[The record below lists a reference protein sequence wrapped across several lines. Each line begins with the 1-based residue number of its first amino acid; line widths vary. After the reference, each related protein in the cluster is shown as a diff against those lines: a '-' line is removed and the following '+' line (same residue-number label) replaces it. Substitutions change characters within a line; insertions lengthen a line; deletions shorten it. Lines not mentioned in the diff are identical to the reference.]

1 MSRAKEGKHEYQARG
16 IECGGL
22 APGSVSVGNAQVA
35 VAQHQHA
42 RSGGAPVIEAV
53 RDALER
59 YKDPDAAL
67 AAGYVA
73 QPVCVSGPE
82 KGAMG
87 VHFVKPPLFDGVI
100 ELEEPEALVY
110 EPKQGGL
117 QLVAVEYIA
126 PAAAWH
132 ATHQPGDQPQLEG
145 HLFHYVSGPN
155 RYGPDAFYELHV
167 WAWKLNASGTFA
179 DWNPSVS
186 CVRWEG
192 Q

>member
-1 MSRAKEGKHEYQARG
+1 MNVKHLVSCVVALLVFPIPIGHAQADFG
-16 IECGGL
+16 T
-22 APGSVSVGNAQVA
+22 QV
-35 VAQHQHA
+35 HA
-42 RSGGAPVIEAV
+42 RHGRGPVIEEV
-53 RDALER
+53 REALER
-59 YKDPDAAL
+59 YKDPSAAL

-73 QPVCVSGPE
+73 QSVCVSGPQE
-82 KGAMG
+82 GAMG
-87 VHFVKPPLFDGVI
+87 VHFVRPALFDDVI
-100 ELEEPEALVY
+100 ELAAPEALVY

-132 ATHQPGDQPQLEG
+132 ATHQPGDSPQLAG

-167 WAWKLNASGTFA
+167 WAWKANSSGAFA

-186 CVRWEG
+186 CVPWEAP
-192 Q
+192 